1 MAPQTGENSHL
12 RNGRP
17 QVKVTVKLPRETA
30 AGKESVKIGRPEP
43 LYWHSSHF
51 LFGPAV
57 STLTLAFQH
66 SARDVVVC
74 VLMLRVN
81 LMLGRGLATM
91 VIRFPQTTSWACM
104 DVCRVVSGRRQ
115 IKHYLLNE
123 DIATVS
129 KPQIGSVPAI
139 QLGDYRARWDG
150 GFDSKALSAA
160 EESLLCKLE
169 LRLTAFVKHAS
180 APPKTW
186 GVAYHI
192 PHEFVEEVK
201 EYLDIREINGY
212 SIDFAAFHVPVY
224 VRHSSQSAD
233 LSSSKSSQQDSQSIS
248 CLVYIGM
255 PNNPQFLGPQD
266 PDQLAA
272 HIVRSRGPSGENKE
286 YLYNLEEALE
296 RVRKDAGVDVE
307 VDNHVKDIA
316 RRARLQEETLGS

>member
-1 MAPQTGENSHL
+1 MSED
-12 RNGRP
+12 
-17 QVKVTVKLPRETA
+17 VA
-30 AGKESVKIGRPEP
+30 AKQG
-43 LYWHSSHF
+43 LW
-51 LFGPAV
+51 LFGYGL
-57 STLTLAFQH
+57 SH
-66 SARDVVVC
+66 
-74 VLMLRVN
+74 VN
-81 LMLGRGLATM
+81 SEDHRGTPEA
-91 VIRFPQTTSWACM
+91 PG
-104 DVCRVVSGRRQ
+104 RVVTL
-115 IKHYLLNE
+115 I
-123 DIATVS
+123 
-129 KPQIGSVPAI
+129 P
-139 QLGDYRARWDG
+139 RAHW
-150 GFDSKALSAA
+150 
-160 EESLLCKLE
+160 ESL
-169 LRLTAFVKHAS
+169 TDYHAS

-316 RRARLQEETLGS
+316 QRARLQEETLGS